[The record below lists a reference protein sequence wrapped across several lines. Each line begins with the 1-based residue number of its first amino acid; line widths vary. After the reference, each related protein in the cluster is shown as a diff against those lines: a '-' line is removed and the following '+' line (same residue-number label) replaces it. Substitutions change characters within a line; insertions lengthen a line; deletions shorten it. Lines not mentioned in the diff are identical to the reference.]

1 MWAAHGGFA
10 KVLCRREGWTILGLN
25 CNSVWDHFGSSCSN
39 TGTISALVVRAS
51 AVLQVMMV
59 LVKGSLHS
67 EVDYDNG

>member
-10 KVLCRREGWTILGLN
+10 RVLRRREGWTRLGLN
-25 CNSVWDHFGSSCSN
+25 CNYIWDHFWSSCSN
-39 TGTISALVVRAS
+39 TGTSPLEVRAS
-51 AVLQVMMV
+51 AILQVRMV